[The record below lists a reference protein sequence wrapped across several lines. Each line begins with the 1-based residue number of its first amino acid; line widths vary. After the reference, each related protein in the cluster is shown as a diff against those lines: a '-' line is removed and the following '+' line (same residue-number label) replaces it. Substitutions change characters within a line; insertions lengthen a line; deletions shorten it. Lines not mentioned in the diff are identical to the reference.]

1 MATGPTLAQLR
12 ALVAL
17 ADNLHF
23 GQAAEE
29 LGVSQPSVSA
39 AIGALEAGLGVALAE
54 RTSRKVV
61 LTPAGQQA
69 AARARRALA
78 EVDHLVGAAGEEEAG
93 RHGPLRLGVIPTV
106 APYVL
111 APVLRALARRRPE
124 LRLEVTE
131 DQTARLLEELSADLL
146 DALVLALPTGAAG
159 VVEVPL
165 YAEDFMLLVPP
176 EHSLAGKA
184 GLTPAVLRDVRLL
197 LLQEGHCLSGQVL
210 DICRQAGAV
219 ADHPARAASLT
230 TIAQLVAAG
239 LGTTLLP
246 ATALAV
252 ETRKGKLAV
261 ARFRAP
267 APGRRIGLV
276 FRPGGPR
283 AAEHHQLAEYIRRA
297 LDRPG
302 FAGRVA
308 TETTITAQPRGL
320 AGRPQ
325 GITGRP
331 GASPAV
337 PQA

>member
-1 MATGPTLAQLR
+1 MSDAPASAHGPTLAQLR

-17 ADNLHF
+17 ADHLHF

-39 AIGALEAGLGVALAE
+39 AIAGLEAALGVALAD
-54 RTSRKVV
+54 RTSRRVV
-61 LTPAGQQA
+61 LTPAGEQA

-78 EVDHLVGAAGEEEAG
+78 EVDHLVGLATQPAVPGG
-93 RHGPLRLGVIPTV
+93 TPLCLGVIPTV

-111 APVLRALARRRPE
+111 APVLRALGRRWPD
-124 LRLEVTE
+124 LHLQVTE
-131 DQTARLLEELSADLL
+131 DQTARLLDDLSAGNL
-146 DALVLALPTGAAG
+146 DAIVLALPTGAPG

-165 YAEDFMLLVPP
+165 YWEDFVLLVPP
-176 EHSLAGKA
+176 EHPLAGKV
-184 GLTPAVLRDVRLL
+184 GLSRAVLRDVRLL
-197 LLQEGHCLSGQVL
+197 LLEEGHCLSGQVL

-246 ATALAV
+246 ATALPV

-261 ARFRAP
+261 ARFRPP
-267 APGRRIGLV
+267 APGRRIGLA
-276 FRPGGPR
+276 FCPGPSGAP
-283 AAEHHQLAEYIRRA
+283 EHHQLAEYMRRA

-302 FAGRVA
+302 FAGHIGPGTAV
-308 TETTITAQPRGL
+308 TEVPV
-320 AGRPQ
+320 
-325 GITGRP
+325 
-331 GASPAV
+331 GAP
-337 PQA
+337 

>member
-1 MATGPTLAQLR
+1 MSGVPTLAQLR
-12 ALVAL
+12 ALVAV
-17 ADNLHF
+17 ADHLHF
-23 GQAAEE
+23 GKAAED
-29 LGVSQPSVSA
+29 LGLSQPSVSG
-39 AIGALEAGLGVALAE
+39 AITGLEAALEVALVE
-54 RTSRKVV
+54 RTSRRVV

-78 EVDHLVGAAGEEEAG
+78 EVDHLVSLARQPESRGQ
-93 RHGPLRLGVIPTV
+93 GPLRLGVIPTV

-111 APVLRALARRRPE
+111 APVLRALSRRLPA

-131 DQTARLLEELSADLL
+131 DQTARLLDGLSGRSL
-146 DALVLALPTGAAG
+146 DAVVLALPTGAAD

-165 YAEDFMLLVPP
+165 YWEDFVLLVPP
-176 EHSLAGKA
+176 EHPLAGQV
-184 GLTPAVLRDVRLL
+184 GLSRAVLRDVHLL
-197 LLQEGHCLSGQVL
+197 LLEEGHCLSGQVL
-210 DICRQAGAV
+210 DICRQAGAL

-246 ATALAV
+246 ATALPV

-276 FRPGGPR
+276 FCPGSPQ
-283 AAEHHQLAEYIRRA
+283 APEHHQLAEYMRRA

-302 FAGRVA
+302 FAGR
-308 TETTITAQPRGL
+308 TAPAPVEASSSGAPR
-320 AGRPQ
+320 
-325 GITGRP
+325 
-331 GASPAV
+331 
-337 PQA
+337 